1 MKRFLGLFVVLL
13 GLGLAQSP
21 GVGVYSGYPTY
32 LGAQFQSDTL
42 RFGVGLSYFG
52 VAGDAAL
59 ILQKNPLQ
67 SGELPVSWYYGAGLG
82 AGIYWGGGFR
92 VYPHGLDWG
101 GGFRVYPHGLAG
113 VELRLPDPAIN
124 PYFEVQLGVSF
135 ANFSVF
141 LPHFAGRLGVILR

>member
-21 GVGVYSGYPTY
+21 GVGVYSSYPTY

-92 VYPHGLDWG
+92 VYPHGL
-101 GGFRVYPHGLAG
+101 AG

>member
-67 SGELPVSWYYGAGLG
+67 SGELPMSWYYGAGLG
-82 AGIYWGGGFR
+82 AGIYWGGGF
-92 VYPHGLDWG
+92 L
-101 GGFRVYPHGLAG
+101 VYPHGLAG

>member
-67 SGELPVSWYYGAGLG
+67 SGELPMSWYYGAGLG
-82 AGIYWGGGFR
+82 AGIY
-92 VYPHGLDWG
+92 WG